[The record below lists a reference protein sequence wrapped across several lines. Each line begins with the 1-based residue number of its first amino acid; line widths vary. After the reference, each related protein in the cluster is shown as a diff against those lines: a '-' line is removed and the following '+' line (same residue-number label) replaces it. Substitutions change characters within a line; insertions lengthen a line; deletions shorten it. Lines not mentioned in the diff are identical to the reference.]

1 MIENC
6 LLLVLLIHSFSAAF
20 YEIAYQTVLQAPL
33 LVTFSL
39 HGEVRNFQIIS
50 KRAKPKLFI
59 FS

>member
-20 YEIAYQTVLQAPL
+20 FEIAYQAGLQAPL

-39 HGEVRNFQIIS
+39 HGEVLNFQIIS
-50 KRAKPKLFI
+50 KRAKPNPFI
-59 FS
+59 FN

>member
-20 YEIAYQTVLQAPL
+20 YEIAYQAVLQAPL

>member
-20 YEIAYQTVLQAPL
+20 FQIAYQTGLQAPL

-39 HGEVRNFQIIS
+39 QGKVLDFQIIS
-50 KRAKPKLFI
+50 KRAKPKPFI